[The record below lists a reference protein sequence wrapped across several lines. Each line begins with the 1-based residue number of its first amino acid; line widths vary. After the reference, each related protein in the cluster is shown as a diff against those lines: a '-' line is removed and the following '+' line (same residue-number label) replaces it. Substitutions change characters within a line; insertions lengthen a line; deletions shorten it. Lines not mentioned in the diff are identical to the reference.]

1 MTLKNFQN
9 THEWGDQWN
18 GEDLSIFSQ
27 DDYKLPGTME
37 ISNEASHS
45 THAVTKIAAR
55 MSSSQA
61 LLASSASSG
70 PSSAPGIRAREAFVR
85 PSAIYT
91 AGDLLESG
99 FDLHNCTFTLSLMTT
114 NAATKDAPT
123 EIFLPHLHFSSS
135 QTVVS
140 ISSGKWV
147 IRADEEL
154 SSTVQRLRWWHGE
167 GYQEIKIQAVK
178 HNANEVSR
186 RTTTASDMEE
196 EPYLER
202 CQNGPCSIV

>member
-1 MTLKNFQN
+1 
-9 THEWGDQWN
+9 
-18 GEDLSIFSQ
+18 
-27 DDYKLPGTME
+27 ME
-37 ISNEASHS
+37 ISNEAPHN

-61 LLASSASSG
+61 LLESSTPLE
-70 PSSAPGIRAREAFVR
+70 PSSAPGFRAREAFVR

-99 FDLHNCTFTLSLMTT
+99 FDLHNCTFTLSLTTT

-123 EIFLPHLHFSSS
+123 EIFLPHLHFSSP
-135 QTVVS
+135 QIAVS

-147 IRADEEL
+147 IRSDEEL

-178 HNANEVSR
+178 HSANEVSR
-186 RTTTASDMEE
+186 RMTMASDMEDK

-202 CQNGPCSIV
+202 CQNGPCSII